1 MTITSQLPFVTLVM
15 PIRNE
20 EAFIAKALEAVINQD
35 YPGGRMEI
43 IVVDG
48 ISRDGTREIVA
59 GVQSRNANITLLSNP
74 RGIVPAA
81 MNIAMA
87 KAKGEIIIRV
97 DGHCR
102 IAADY
107 VRRCVD
113 HLTRDGVD
121 GVGGPV
127 RTVGE
132 TRVARAIAAAMSS
145 PFGVGGSA
153 FRTTTDRTMLADTVP
168 FPAYTRAIVDRA
180 GPYDEELVRNQDDEY
195 NYRLRKLGAK
205 ILLAADV
212 RSEYY
217 SRSSFRSL
225 WRQYFQYGVW
235 KVRVMQKHPRQ
246 MRARQFVP
254 VAFVCALGCGAIAA
268 PFSALGG
275 WFLALVAG
283 TYVAANLLAT
293 LVTARGALGEIG
305 VFLPLAFAEL
315 HLAFGFGFLAG
326 LVKFRSRWRGSST
339 GRH

>member
-1 MTITSQLPFVTLVM
+1 MPPRPFISLIM

-20 EAFIAKALEAVINQD
+20 EGFIGRSLEAVMAQD
-35 YPGGRMEI
+35 YPPEKMEI

-48 ISRDGTREIVA
+48 LSGDGTRGIVE
-59 GVQSRNANITLLSNP
+59 GFRSRYPNITLLSNP

-87 KAKGEIIIRV
+87 RAKGEIVIRV

-102 IAADY
+102 IATDY
-107 VRRCVD
+107 VTRCVD
-113 HLTRDGVD
+113 HITQEGVD

-132 TRVARAIAAAMSS
+132 TPAARAIAAAMSS

-153 FRTTTDRTMLADTVP
+153 FRTTTDKTMLADTVP
-168 FPAYTRAIVDRA
+168 FPAYTRAIVERA

-195 NYRLRKLGAK
+195 NYRLRKLGGK

-225 WRQYFQYGVW
+225 WRQYFQYGFW

-246 MRARQFVP
+246 MRPRQFVP
-254 VAFVCALGCGAIAA
+254 AVFVGALCCGALAA
-268 PFSALGG
+268 PFGQAGA
-275 WFLALVAG
+275 WFLVAVAG
-283 TYVAANLLAT
+283 SYVLANLLAT
-293 LVTARGALGEIG
+293 AVTARGAFRELGP
-305 VFLPLAFAEL
+305 FLPLAFAEL
-315 HLAFGFGFLAG
+315 HLGFGFGFLAG
-326 LVKFRSRWRGSST
+326 LIRFWSRWNSSQT
-339 GRH
+339 NEH